1 MMFQHVFAEM
11 NHMLEEIAEMYPIAK
26 GSQKQELGKKWQMLK
41 AMSDGIIEEWLSFE
55 ERMSDVRK
63 SWGLTDSV
71 QQVELPEMKSGTF
84 IKGQGYYKLKMYS
97 HAAEQFKRTTEE
109 FQDSLLA
116 RIYLAMSYL
125 NMNDTRE
132 AGRHF
137 QWVLPL
143 TDNKRLRSIIYNALG
158 CIEATH
164 DHMDKAQEYFTLAH
178 HIDPTFIE
186 PLNNLDVCQQKRGSL
201 QFGSQLASLM

>member
-11 NHMLEEIAEMYPIAK
+11 NDMLEEIAQDFPIAK
-26 GSQKQELGKKWQMLK
+26 GTQKQELGKKWQMLK
-41 AMSDGIIEEWLSFE
+41 HMSDGIIEEWLSFE
-55 ERMSDVRK
+55 EKMSDVRK
-63 SWGLTDSV
+63 SWGVPDSDDV
-71 QQVELPEMKSGTF
+71 VELPEMKSGTF
-84 IKGQGYYKLKMYS
+84 VKGQGYYKLMMYS

-109 FQDSLLA
+109 FKDSLLA

-125 NMNDTRE
+125 NLDDTRE

-143 TDNKRLRSIIYNALG
+143 TENKRLRSIIYNALG
-158 CIEATH
+158 CIEAKMCQ
-164 DHMDKAQEYFTLAH
+164 MDKAQDYFLLAH
-178 HIDPTFIE
+178 HIDPSFTE
-186 PLNNLDVCQQKRGSL
+186 PLANLEVCKQNRGSL